1 MIKQE
6 FKSFLEDV
14 QTLEKNCEMFKINI
28 PIESENNYQKIV
40 INEITEKILM
50 KRWFAKLQL
59 LDTIIF
65 HKDPI
70 SEYNNLDF
78 LNNKNPTCLIIVND
92 DSVFISNEFIYLCKQ
107 FCTKIEK
114 SESFELTLGVEN
126 YTFERFYNS
135 IENLL

>member
-6 FKSFLEDV
+6 FKSLLEDV
-14 QTLEKNCEMFKINI
+14 QTLEKNCEKIEINI
-28 PIESENNYQKIV
+28 PIESKNVYKKIV
-40 INEITEKILM
+40 KNEITEKVLM
-50 KRWFAKLQL
+50 KRWFTKLLL

-65 HKDPI
+65 QKNPI
-70 SEYNNLDF
+70 SKYNNLDF
-78 LNNKNPTCLIIVND
+78 LNNINPVRLIIVND

-107 FCTKIEK
+107 FYTKIEK
-114 SESFELTLGVEN
+114 SESFELTLVVEY